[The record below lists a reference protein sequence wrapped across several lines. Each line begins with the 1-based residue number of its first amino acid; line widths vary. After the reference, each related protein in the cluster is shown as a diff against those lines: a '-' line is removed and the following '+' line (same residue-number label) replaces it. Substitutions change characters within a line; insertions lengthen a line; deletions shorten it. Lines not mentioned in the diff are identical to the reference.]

1 MSASG
6 PAGERGATEAQRRS
20 IGPLLV
26 PTHPA
31 DAMTAYYALEYDPE
45 RVRLHVH
52 RAPQGQVD
60 GFVAV
65 CQTRADLFVPLVVM
79 RAPEGLAASLL
90 RQALHPGRPYT
101 VVTTPLLRR
110 GVEETLLLE
119 RQQLNC
125 VYAFDPPSFHPV
137 INVMVQPGPGPFRFE
152 IRVGDRVMSAA
163 GINWRSAHLAE
174 MYVYT
179 EPEAQ
184 GRGWG
189 RAVGAMCVRSLLD
202 AGLLPLYAA
211 DGENAASQALA
222 RALGFVDK
230 GIRELESLGQLRG

>member
-1 MSASG
+1 M
-6 PAGERGATEAQRRS
+6 RS
-20 IGPLLV
+20 
-26 PTHPA
+26 
-31 DAMTAYYALEYDPE
+31 
-45 RVRLHVH
+45 
-52 RAPQGQVD
+52 
-60 GFVAV
+60 
-65 CQTRADLFVPLVVM
+65 
-79 RAPEGLAASLL
+79 PEGLAANLL

-110 GVEETLLLE
+110 AVEEALLVE
-119 RQQLNC
+119 SQQLNC
-125 VYAFDPPSFHPV
+125 ICAFDPPSFHPV

-152 IRVGDRVMSAA
+152 IRAGDRVMSAA
-163 GINWRSAHLAE
+163 GLNWRSAHLAE

-189 RAVGAMCVRSLLD
+189 RAVGAMCVRSVLD
-202 AGLLPLYAA
+202 AGLLPLYTA

-230 GIRELESLGQLRG
+230 GIRELQSRGQLRG